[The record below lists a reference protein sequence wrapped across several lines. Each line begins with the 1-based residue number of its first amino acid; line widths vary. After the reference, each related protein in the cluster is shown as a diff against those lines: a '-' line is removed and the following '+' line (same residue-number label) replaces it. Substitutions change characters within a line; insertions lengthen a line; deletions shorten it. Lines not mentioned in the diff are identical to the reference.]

1 MNNEENKNAETDR
14 RSLLIKAATLIPA
27 SFVAITSLR
36 AFAKE
41 APKAAVAAPKAAP
54 AAAGGLKFVA
64 ETDPV
69 PKALKYVADATKA
82 KREKRGVTEG
92 KDQFCNN
99 CQLYAAGAP
108 IGGQEAGKCTMIQG
122 GQVHGI
128 GWCASWIKKA

>member
-1 MNNEENKNAETDR
+1 MNNEENKNPETDR

-41 APKAAVAAPKAAP
+41 APKAAP

-122 GQVHGI
+122 GQVHGT